1 MQDFVWLYYFRIWAY
16 MRIYRLHPVH
26 RISSNKRRGT
36 YLISKYLKYSAYR
49 RATLKRGKCLFQRKG
64 NQSKEIWKLL
74 IISFQITMNN
84 QYVVLHMIHSLT
96 HMIYSLTYS
105 KITCYFHYFSLYI
118 LVSYT
123 FWFSYD
129 QIMFR
134 FRKDV
139 SFLGAG
145 LVTGRYLLEGGAYFN
160 PGLKQCY
167 PY

>member
-36 YLISKYLKYSAYR
+36 YLISKYLKYSAYW
-49 RATLKRGKCLFQRKG
+49 RATLKREKCLFQRKG

-84 QYVVLHMIHSLT
+84 QYVVLRVIHSLT

-118 LVSYT
+118 LVPYT

-134 FRKDV
+134 FLKDV

-160 PGLKQCY
+160 LGLKQCY